1 MIWVPY
7 NVAVSS
13 SPLAGGN
20 TIAKGIPSDRGGP
33 RVDSAARKGRVT
45 SMSAHIFQ
53 RILVADDGS
62 PDGER
67 AADVGVKLGAKLHA
81 EVILLGVVE
90 PPNVQAEGEGLPIED
105 PSTCRRGMEER
116 FERFLNMGSSL
127 GVRMMVEI
135 VTGQPAAQIR
145 RRAEADQV
153 DLIILGRRNIS
164 RARRWFEGSTS
175 EAVLRDATCSI
186 MVAR

>member
-1 MIWVPY
+1 
-7 NVAVSS
+7 
-13 SPLAGGN
+13 
-20 TIAKGIPSDRGGP
+20 
-33 RVDSAARKGRVT
+33 
-45 SMSAHIFQ
+45 MSAHIFQ

-67 AADVGVKLGAKLHA
+67 AADVGAKLHA

-105 PSTCRRGMEER
+105 PSTCRRSMEER
-116 FERFLNMGSSL
+116 FERFLNLGSSL

-135 VTGQPAAQIR
+135 VTGQPATQIR
-145 RRAEADQV
+145 RRAEADHV

-164 RARRWFEGSTS
+164 RTRRWFEGSTS
-175 EAVLRDATCSI
+175 EAELREATCSI